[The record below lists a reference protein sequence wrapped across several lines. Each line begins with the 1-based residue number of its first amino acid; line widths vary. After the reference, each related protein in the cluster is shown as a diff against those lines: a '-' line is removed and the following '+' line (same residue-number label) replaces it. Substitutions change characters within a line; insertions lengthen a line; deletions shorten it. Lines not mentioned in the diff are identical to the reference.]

1 MRRGGGTRLGLTL
14 GLMAAACATTEQKPE
29 GPVIEKLTLEGTK
42 QLSNKELE
50 GRIVTAPTPFY
61 DEWLDREQHFDPNA
75 WAADQ
80 RRIERYYQ
88 AHGYYQ
94 ARVTED
100 QMTPLPNGHVA
111 LRLKIV
117 EGELTHIGKVD
128 VRGLEPLPDSKR
140 ANLLSDVPLKV
151 GKPFLEKDWVEAQAL
166 VAKRLQELGYAG
178 ATVEAE
184 AAVDVKTH
192 LADLTIETEPGPRYK
207 FGGILVKDPDGK
219 VSQKLIEEHVA
230 SAVHAGDWYDPN
242 ALTEAQARVFQMG
255 VFSAVKVSRAELDPQ
270 GDVVPVDV
278 DIREAPFRTLRYG
291 FGIGADQLRDE
302 AHGLIEYQ
310 HRNFLGGL
318 RKLTLRAKAGYAV
331 LSTQTGVLAIVSA
344 IDGEPGV
351 QQGPFGS
358 VSAQLEQPDFG
369 FAWLTLQ
376 TSIEVSHSIEPAYQ
390 ATGGIAKVGL
400 IARPTSHLT
409 MGLSLNPSFYRLT
422 APPELSTT
430 TTAFYG
436 CALDCALTYLEQ
448 SVTWDH
454 RDNLLE
460 PHKGF
465 YLALGIQ
472 EGGTNRLLPN
482 GSSNYE
488 VLNYVRVTPEAR
500 GYYSVLDNKITLA
513 TRVALGVIESLTG
526 ADSAIPVRFFSGGND
541 MRGFSARRLAPYAV
555 APNTD
560 CTKELAFDNVSNHC
574 PNYGDQLPIGG
585 NTLLEGSV
593 ELRFNVLDE
602 LTLST
607 FVDMGYVSR
616 GQLSVEFLR
625 ELNVAVGVGIRYR
638 TPIGPI
644 RLDLAVRIPGVGAPL
659 EQYQATGIPVQV
671 SRGCFFG
678 LGKGSSDNYSG
689 SPEGQCAFQLSVGE
703 AF

>member
-1 MRRGGGTRLGLTL
+1 LTL
-14 GLMAAACATTEQKPE
+14 GLMAAACATTEQKPD
-29 GPVIEKLTLEGTK
+29 GPVIDKLTLEGTK
-42 QLSNKELE
+42 GLSTKELE
-50 GRIVTAPTPFY
+50 KRIVTAPTPFY

-88 AHGYYQ
+88 AHGFYQ
-94 ARVTED
+94 AHVTED
-100 QMTPLPNGHVA
+100 EVKPLPNGHVS
-111 LRLKIV
+111 LRMKIV
-117 EGELTHIGKVD
+117 EGELTHIAKVD
-128 VRGLEPLPDSKR
+128 VRGLEALPEGKR
-140 ANLLSDVPLKV
+140 DDLLSDLRPKT
-151 GKPFLEKDWVEAQAL
+151 GKAFLEEDWVEAQAL

-192 LADLTIETEPGPRYK
+192 TADLIIETEPGPRYK

-230 SAVHAGDWYDPN
+230 SAVHAGDWYDPK

-270 GDVVPVDV
+270 ADVVPVEV
-278 DIREAPFRTLRYG
+278 DIREAPFHTLRYG

-302 AHGLIEYQ
+302 AHGFIEYQ
-310 HRNFLGGL
+310 DRNFLGGL
-318 RKLTLRAKAGYAV
+318 RKLTIRAKLGYAV
-331 LSTQTGVLAIVSA
+331 LSTQSGVLAIVSA
-344 IDGEPGV
+344 IDGEPDV
-351 QQGPFGS
+351 QQGPFGNIT
-358 VSAQLEQPDFG
+358 VALEQPDFG
-369 FAWLTLQ
+369 FSWLSLQ
-376 TSIEVSHSIEPAYQ
+376 TSLELSHSIEPAYQ
-390 ATGGIAKVGL
+390 ATGGTAKVGL
-400 IARPTSHLT
+400 VARPTSHLT
-409 MGLSLNPSFYRLT
+409 LGLSLNPSYYRLT
-422 APPELSTT
+422 APPDLTTT

-436 CALDCALTYLEQ
+436 CSLDCALTYLEQ
-448 SVTWDH
+448 TVTWDH

-460 PHKGF
+460 PHRGY
-465 YLALGIQ
+465 YLSLGIQ

-488 VLNYVRVTPEAR
+488 VLNYIRVTPEAR
-500 GYYSVLDNKITLA
+500 GYYSVLENKITLA
-513 TRVALGVIESLTG
+513 ARVAFGAIESLTG

-560 CTKELAFDNVSNHC
+560 CTKQLAIDNVTNHC
-574 PNYGDQLPIGG
+574 PSYGDQLPIGG
-585 NTLLEGSV
+585 NTLLEGSL
-593 ELRFNVLDE
+593 ELRFTVLEE
-602 LTLST
+602 LTLAT
-607 FVDMGYVSR
+607 FIDAGYVSK
-616 GQLSVEFLR
+616 GQLSLYFLS
-625 ELNVAVGVGIRYR
+625 ELNVAVGIGIRYR

-644 RLDLAVRIPGVGAPL
+644 RLDVAVRIPGIGAPL

-678 LGKGSSDNYSG
+678 LASGSSDHYSG
-689 SPEGQCAFQLSVGE
+689 SPEGQCAFHLSVGE